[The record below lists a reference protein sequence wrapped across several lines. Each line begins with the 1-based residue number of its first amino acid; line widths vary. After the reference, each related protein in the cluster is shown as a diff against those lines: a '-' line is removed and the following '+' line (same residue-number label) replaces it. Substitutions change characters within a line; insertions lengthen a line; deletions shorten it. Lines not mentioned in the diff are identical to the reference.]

1 MEVAKHSLYRRLTG
15 SMPVLVSVGL
25 HAVLIAAAAVFV
37 VSETIVSKKKRFD
50 APPPADAA
58 PRKQVEH
65 RLQVA
70 RKGGATSS
78 SPAAS
83 ARILTTAS
91 GALALPPMPALATPG
106 AAGLGGFGGFGS
118 GLGLGAGGGGLG
130 TSLGN
135 ANLGGRGFMSLSFL
149 GLSNVRAQK
158 VVFVVDVGRSLMDI
172 RKGGFQAFGI
182 IRTEI
187 MKLVGNLPP
196 SSEFGVVLFD
206 GMKISQYAD
215 RLQPATVKN
224 KTAFF
229 AWLEPVNTK
238 LDALGIASA
247 GAGAAWTAVAP
258 AAAGLD
264 PGYNPSPWVQA
275 VHAGLQLKPDTVFV
289 ITGAAG
295 YGSKQLGDGEL
306 QGRRRVR
313 ERDLEALRRE
323 GLDLKEVTKARLA
336 ALAKARKELEAIN
349 RRLVAE
355 KRDPFVVTETRRIL
369 DADFQAALARAGVS
383 ITIDLSGWSDRQGKP
398 VWVDPDARLSEVE
411 PAAVTDAQAFIAAL
425 VDTFARDRLALNL
438 FLFVG
443 PDDRPQ
449 AAMDGLTQVARRHG
463 GRFELLTTRRLEE
476 LTAQGSRRAA
486 AGQ

>member
-1 MEVAKHSLYRRLTG
+1 METVRPSLYRRLTG

-25 HAVLIAAAAVFV
+25 HAVLIAAAAVLV
-37 VSETIVSKKKRFD
+37 VSETIVGKKKRFE
-50 APPPADAA
+50 APPPADTA

-106 AAGLGGFGGFGS
+106 ASGLGGFGGFGA

-130 TSLGN
+130 TSLGS

-187 MKLVGNLPP
+187 MKLIGNLPP

-206 GMKISQYAD
+206 GMKLNPYAD
-215 RLQPATVKN
+215 RLQLATVKN
-224 KTAFF
+224 KTTFF
-229 AWLEPVNTK
+229 DWMGPINTK
-238 LDALGIASA
+238 LDALGIAYT
-247 GAGAAWTAVAP
+247 GGGTAWTAVAP
-258 AAAGLD
+258 EGSAID
-264 PGYNPSPWVQA
+264 PGYSPSPWVQA

-295 YGSKQLGDGEL
+295 YGSKRMGEGEL
-306 QGRRRVR
+306 QGRRRSR

-349 RRLVAE
+349 RRLIAE
-355 KRDPFVVTETRRIL
+355 RRDPFIVTETRRIL
-369 DADFQAALARAGVS
+369 DADFQAALARAGVA
-383 ITIDLSGWSDRQGKP
+383 ITMDLTGWSDRAGKP

-411 PAAVTDAQAFIAAL
+411 PAALNDAQAFVGAL
-425 VDTFARDRLALNL
+425 ANAFTRDRLALNL
-438 FLFVG
+438 FLFAG

-476 LTAQGSRRAA
+476 LTAP
-486 AGQ
+486 